1 MKVAV
6 MGYGTVGSGVV
17 EVIETHEKSI
27 KNRTAGE
34 MLEVSHILDL
44 RDFPDDPHADLFTKN
59 FNDILNDPETKVVA
73 ETMGGVN
80 PAFDFTMKLLEAG
93 KSVVTSNKELV
104 AQKGL
109 ELLEAAEKHG
119 VNYLFEASVGGG
131 IPIIR
136 PMAQC
141 LAANNIEGVA
151 GILNGTTNFILTKMI
166 EDGMTFEDALKLA
179 QDNGFAEKDPTADI
193 EGFDACR
200 KVCILASLAFGK
212 HVYPNQVRAE
222 GITKITLEDVEYI
235 SSAHGVIK
243 LLGQIK
249 KIDDDKITAFVSP
262 AVVFHGS
269 QLASVNGV
277 FNAILVRGD
286 AVGDVCFYGA
296 GAGKLP
302 TASAVVADM
311 VDCAVHVNRRKNFGW
326 GPGSEDY
333 VVDEKSALEMPFYV
347 RAKATESEAVALFH
361 NVKFLSRT
369 GQPSDEVAF
378 ITDSM
383 TENALDKKLEGVNVI
398 NKIKV
403 TNY

>member
-1 MKVAV
+1 M
-6 MGYGTVGSGVV
+6 
-17 EVIETHEKSI
+17 
-27 KNRTAGE
+27 
-34 MLEVSHILDL
+34 
-44 RDFPDDPHADLFTKN
+44 
-59 FNDILNDPETKVVA
+59 
-73 ETMGGVN
+73 
-80 PAFDFTMKLLEAG
+80 
-93 KSVVTSNKELV
+93 
-104 AQKGL
+104 
-109 ELLEAAEKHG
+109 
-119 VNYLFEASVGGG
+119 
-131 IPIIR
+131 
-136 PMAQC
+136 
-141 LAANNIEGVA
+141 
-151 GILNGTTNFILTKMI
+151 
-166 EDGMTFEDALKLA
+166 
-179 QDNGFAEKDPTADI
+179 
-193 EGFDACR
+193 
-200 KVCILASLAFGK
+200 
-212 HVYPNQVRAE
+212 
-222 GITKITLEDVEYI
+222 
-235 SSAHGVIK
+235 
-243 LLGQIK
+243 
-249 KIDDDKITAFVSP
+249 
-262 AVVFHGS
+262 
-269 QLASVNGV
+269 

-326 GPGSEDY
+326 GAGAEDY